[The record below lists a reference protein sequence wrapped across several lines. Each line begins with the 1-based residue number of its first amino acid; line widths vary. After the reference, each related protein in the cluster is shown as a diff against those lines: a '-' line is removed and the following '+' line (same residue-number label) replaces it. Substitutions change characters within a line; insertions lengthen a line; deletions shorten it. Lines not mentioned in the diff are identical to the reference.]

1 MSMKIVYMGTP
12 DFAVSPLLAI
22 HKAGYEVPFAVTQE
36 DKPGGRGNVMKPPAV
51 KTAAL
56 SAGIPVLQPKRMKDP
71 EFLQKLREADAD
83 YFVVAAF
90 GRILPAEVLKIPKK
104 GCVNI
109 HASLLPS
116 YRGAAPIQH
125 AILDGKTKT
134 GITTM
139 LMDEGLDTGD
149 ILCRYPVEIS
159 PEETGGSL
167 FDRLTSLGAEAILDT
182 LQKLEAGSIVPVPQG
197 ETDTPYA
204 RMLTKEDGALD
215 FSRPAEEL
223 ERQVRG
229 LYPWPGTYG
238 FLKGKM
244 LKILSC
250 RIPEEEIRWS
260 EGTVP
265 GQLLAEQGERLFI
278 RCGSGTLEVLELQ
291 QEGKKRM
298 PVPDWLRGARIGEDA
313 VLSGKR

>member
-1 MSMKIVYMGTP
+1 MAYRQKDYT
-12 DFAVSPLLAI
+12 
-22 HKAGYEVPFAVTQE
+22 Y
-36 DKPGGRGNVMKPPAV
+36 NN
-51 KTAAL
+51 AL
-56 SAGIPVLQPKRMKDP
+56 SKD
-71 EFLQKLREADAD
+71 ENILLDRLYKLR
-83 YFVVAAF
+83 
-90 GRILPAEVLKIPKK
+90 LS
-104 GCVNI
+104 
-109 HASLLPS
+109 H
-116 YRGAAPIQH
+116 
-125 AILDGKTKT
+125 
-134 GITTM
+134 M
-139 LMDEGLDTGD
+139 
-149 ILCRYPVEIS
+149 
-159 PEETGGSL
+159 
-167 FDRLTSLGAEAILDT
+167 
-182 LQKLEAGSIVPVPQG
+182 
-197 ETDTPYA
+197 
-204 RMLTKEDGALD
+204 
-215 FSRPAEEL
+215 AEEL